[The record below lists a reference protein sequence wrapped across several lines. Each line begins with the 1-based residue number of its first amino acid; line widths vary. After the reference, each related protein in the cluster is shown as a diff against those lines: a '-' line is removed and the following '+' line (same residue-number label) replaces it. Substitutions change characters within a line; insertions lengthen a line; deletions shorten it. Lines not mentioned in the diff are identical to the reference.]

1 MTVTTRPPV
10 HARAGGGP
18 RSGPSR
24 SNAGRRPRQPALRS
38 QPPQRP
44 RPPRRTIGR
53 RAHEPSTDRRVR
65 SIAIPLGLFAALVIG
80 MLVKIQIVGP
90 ERYVERGER
99 QRMTSVPLLGLR
111 GSILDRNGEALALSV
126 LSKAISANPRM
137 VADPRAAAKAVAPI
151 LGLSIDQLETD
162 LSRPDTGF
170 VYLARGVDPD
180 LAARVAQ
187 VIDADKLQGI
197 SITDEEQRVDPGDD
211 LAQSLIG
218 QVKKGSVNEP
228 LFGLEK
234 LLDPQLR
241 GSTGEKL
248 VEIGHTGD
256 RSTIVGTERVVTEPK
271 SGSNVTLTLDRPLQ
285 YWAEKVLGDQLTAIG
300 AKSGS
305 VIVGRPQTGEI
316 LAMASMVNQDGTAVS
331 SQLNLATRAYEPGSV
346 MKLITASGAFEDGIV
361 QPDTKFSV
369 ADSIRLYDKKIS
381 DSHHHPVE
389 LMSVDDIIAQ
399 SSNVGTIKI
408 AQLLTQDRILHYLD
422 AFGFGQMTDL
432 GLPKEQAGEFRR
444 TWSGTDI
451 GSIPIGQSI
460 LVTPVQMWSAYNAI
474 ANDGVYVA
482 PRLVTD
488 IVDAQGHHQTPD
500 VPAPRRVVSSSTAQ
514 KVNGALRQVIEEG
527 TGKALQIPGYTIA
540 AKTGTAYKP
549 FDGGGYTRNG
559 EHQYDASFVGFFPAT
574 NPQLSIMVMVD
585 QPPKGLHLGSVAAG
599 PVFDQLARLAMK
611 RFGIP
616 GDVVVEG
623 EGSGKARAQAARP
636 AAPEVTVPT
645 VTDPVVPPVLGPAD
659 GVAPDPAAAAAL
671 VQGVTPPSTEPD
683 DPLTTAPHA

>member
-1 MTVTTRPPV
+1 MTVTTRPPT
-10 HARAGGGP
+10 HARSDRRARP
-18 RSGPSR
+18 
-24 SNAGRRPRQPALRS
+24 NIDRRP
-38 QPPQRP
+38 
-44 RPPRRTIGR
+44 
-53 RAHEPSTDRRVR
+53 HEPSTHRRVWTVVV
-65 SIAIPLGLFAALVIG
+65 PLALFAVIVIG
-80 MLVKIQIVGP
+80 MLVKIQIVGSG
-90 ERYVERGER
+90 RYVERGER

-126 LSKAISANPRM
+126 LSKAISANPR
-137 VADPRAAAKAVAPI
+137 VVSDPRVAAEAVAPI
-151 LGLSIDQLETD
+151 LGLSIDALETD

-187 VIDADKLQGI
+187 AIDAHGLQGI

-218 QVKKGSVNEP
+218 QVRKGSVNEP

-271 SGSNVTLTLDRPLQ
+271 AGSNVTLTLDRPLQ

-300 AKSGS
+300 ARQGS

-316 LAMASMVNQDGTAVS
+316 LAMASMVNDGGTAVS

-346 MKLITASGAFEDGIV
+346 MKLVTASGAFEDGIV
-361 QPDTKFSV
+361 QPETRFSV

-389 LMSVDDIIAQ
+389 LMTVNDIIAQ

-408 AQLLTQDRILHYLD
+408 AQMLKQDRILHYLD

-432 GLPKEQAGEFRR
+432 GLPKEQAGQFRR
-444 TWSGTDI
+444 QWSGTDI
-451 GSIPIGQSI
+451 GSIPIGQSVT
-460 LVTPVQMWSAYNAI
+460 VTPVQMWSAYNVI

-482 PRLVTD
+482 PKLVTD

-500 VPAPRRVVSSSTAQ
+500 VPAPRRVVSAATAQ
-514 KVNGALRQVIEEG
+514 KVNGALREVIEEG
-527 TGKALQIPGYTIA
+527 TGKALKIPGYTIA

-549 FDGGGYTRNG
+549 IPGHGYTRDG
-559 EHQYDASFVGFFPAT
+559 GHVYDASFVGFFPAT

-585 QPPKGLHLGSVAAG
+585 EPPKGLHLGSVAAG

-623 EGSGKARAQAARP
+623 EGTGALRAQAARP
-636 AAPEVTVPT
+636 AEPEVTVPT
-645 VTDPVVPPVLGPAD
+645 VTDPAIPPVVAPAD

-671 VQGVTPPSTEPD
+671 TAGVTPPSTAPA
-683 DPLTTAPHA
+683 DPAAAAPEG